1 MSKNIAAR
9 AAVAAGS
16 LALAATGLIA
26 GAGTAAAGSNGQQIS
41 YTDHATPGLRH
52 SIELY
57 GYNHNGEESL
67 GCFTINSGGT
77 TQIGGWWWRGDLVV
91 KAYNTSNCTNGYSW
105 GTHVAVPYSQSSDW
119 TYVTGY

>member
-9 AAVAAGS
+9 AAMAAGG
-16 LALAATGLIA
+16 LALAAAGLFA
-26 GAGTAAAGSNGQQIS
+26 GAGTAAVGSSGQQIS

-57 GYNHNGEESL
+57 GY
-67 GCFTINSGGT
+67 
-77 TQIGGWWWRGDLVV
+77 
-91 KAYNTSNCTNGYSW
+91 SW
-105 GTHVAVPYSQSSDW
+105 GTHVAVPYSQNDDW